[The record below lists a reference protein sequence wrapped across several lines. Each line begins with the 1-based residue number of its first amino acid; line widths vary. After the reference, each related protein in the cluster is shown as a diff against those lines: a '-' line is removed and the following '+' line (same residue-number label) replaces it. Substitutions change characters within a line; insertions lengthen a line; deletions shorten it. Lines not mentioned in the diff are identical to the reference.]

1 MAAFLASSPLLT
13 SGPGPY
19 ISQATRKPTLSLP
32 LSRSSRSFSPPH
44 TKIPVTLKPGI
55 PQLTYTHCILPESEA
70 GISISLVRDQ
80 RTRVEY
86 VVKSS
91 SRSLQEEYEIQS
103 SLAGPHIT
111 KTHGY
116 YYDGRYHIIME
127 YCQRLDLFTYL
138 EDKDLTENE
147 ARRLFRQLVAAI
159 ETCHMA
165 SVVHLDIK
173 PENCFIDAHGIL
185 KLGDFGFAKEMKEGH
200 LVHAYCGTLQYMS
213 PEVHLKKPFEGT
225 KADIFAAGKVLFE
238 MALGFTPFKLAT
250 LEDPNF
256 SMFIKHPDYYWQKKR
271 TYVADR
277 GGKCEWNVQLLDL
290 LQWMMS
296 FRPASRPTILEV
308 KRHPWL
314 CQGETLTD

>member
-1 MAAFLASSPLLT
+1 
-13 SGPGPY
+13 
-19 ISQATRKPTLSLP
+19 
-32 LSRSSRSFSPPH
+32 
-44 TKIPVTLKPGI
+44 
-55 PQLTYTHCILPESEA
+55 LTYTHCIIPESET

-147 ARRLFRQLVAAI
+147 AKRLFRQLVEAV
-159 ETCHMA
+159 ETCHRA
-165 SVVHLDIK
+165 SIVHLDIK
-173 PENCFIDAHGIL
+173 PENCFIDAHGVL
-185 KLGDFGFAKEMKEGH
+185 KLGDFGFAKEMKEGQ

-238 MALGFTPFKLAT
+238 MALGFTPFKVAT

-256 SMFIKHPDYYWQKKR
+256 RLFIKHPEDYWKKKR
-271 TYVADR
+271 GYVEDR
-277 GGKCEWNVQLLDL
+277 GGKTEWNLQLLDL

-296 FRPASRPTILEV
+296 LRSANRPSILEV

-314 CQGETLTD
+314 SPHDPLTD